1 MQEPLLSV
9 VVPVYNGKRYIRDT
23 LDSLTRLEEALPC
36 EVIFQNSC
44 STDGTTEILD
54 NFCRGRQNRHH
65 FNEQDNGQSAAI
77 NTGMARARGRWVTWL
92 CADDLILPEV
102 ARALAEGERAGA
114 EVVYGD
120 VIFIQGPHAFP
131 AEGTEAYAPG
141 VLAKRRLVIQQPG
154 TCILRETWN
163 ELGGVTPS
171 RNWAMDY
178 DLFLRLESA
187 GRSFYRASSF
197 IAVIRVHADAKT
209 SSGSFKRLQE
219 LWSILW
225 QSHCRR
231 PPYFRLRPYV
241 VYGTEFVIKFFEAR
255 LATGNR
261 FPPRAALALLH
272 KFFWIAARAGEKTPI
287 RQRFQTIPRE
297 VQMLLAGLTKKQ

>member
-9 VVPVYNGKRYIRDT
+9 VVPVYNGKRYIQDT
-23 LDSLTRLEEALPC
+23 LVSLARLEDILPC
-36 EVIFQNSC
+36 EVIFQNSR

-65 FNEQDNGQSAAI
+65 FNERDNGQSEAI

-92 CADDLILPEV
+92 CADDLILPDI
-102 ARALAEGERAGA
+102 ARALAEGDGVGA
-114 EVVYGD
+114 DVIYGD
-120 VIFIQGPHAFP
+120 VIFVQGPHAFP

-154 TCILRETWN
+154 TCLQRETWN
-163 ELGGVTPS
+163 AFGGVTPS

-187 GRSFYRASSF
+187 GRRFYRSSSF
-197 IAVIRVHADAKT
+197 LAVIRVHPDAKT
-209 SSGSFKRLQE
+209 SSGSHKRLLE

-231 PPYFRLRPYV
+231 PAYFRLRPYF
-241 VYGTEFVIKFFEAR
+241 VYGVEFVIKFCEAR
-255 LATGNR
+255 RAAGKK
-261 FPPRAALALLH
+261 FPPPPTVALLH
-272 KFFWIAARAGEKTPI
+272 KFFWLAARSREKALI
-287 RQRFQTIPRE
+287 RQRFQGMPQDLRI
-297 VQMLLAGLTKKQ
+297 LLAGLTKIQ